1 MPKKVVVD
9 FELKYK
15 EAAKNLDDFQKEY
28 AKLEK
33 QVVDA
38 NKKTAESV
46 KDVGKSAEKS
56 SGKLKKV
63 GSALGGLA
71 KFTGVLFILQKAFEF
86 ISEAVQSNQ
95 TVMDSLR
102 VGFETAQIVF
112 NQVADAIFKNS
123 ENFDALGRIMGNLLT
138 LALTPIKLSF
148 YAIKA
153 AVLGAQL
160 AWEQSWLGGGDEE
173 KIADLKSQ
181 LSEVKDDVID
191 IGKSAIEAGGNIVN
205 DFGEAVT
212 EISNIANEVTKAVS
226 AESIKAASD
235 TAKANIALKKSADLA
250 RVANQGLIEDY
261 DRQAEQQRQI
271 RDNDL
276 NSIQDR
282 ITANETL
289 KEKLTEQKD
298 LMLENAQAIL
308 AAAEAQYSLTGA
320 DEDNLAVQEAKN
332 ELKAVEAQIEGFM
345 SEQKSNSI
353 ALQKEEMEL
362 QQSIDEGDAM
372 RRQSERAFNA
382 EMELSEATRMQML
395 LDNLIIEE
403 EAESRRLKAKRDSY
417 KAGTQAY
424 IDANNELLDY
434 QQANAQEQ
442 DKIETQLTEKKQEL
456 MSNALGNM
464 ATIVGKN
471 SKFGKAIAI
480 VQAIRDTFAGANKA
494 LASAPPPFNFIQAAA
509 VIAGGIANVKNIT
522 SSKEPTA
529 PSFAKGGTGGEQAVS
544 VPSAPPPVIPDIN
557 TVASSGINQLA
568 DAIGDQSQQP
578 IQAYVVSNDVTT
590 AQSLERNI
598 VDGAAIG

>member
-15 EAAKNLDDFQKEY
+15 EAEKNIEGFKKEL
-28 AKLEK
+28 ADLQQQVLES
-33 QVVDA
+33 
-38 NKKTAESV
+38 NKKTEAALKKVANQAS
-46 KDVGKSAEKS
+46 KS
-56 SGKLKKV
+56 SGSVKKV

-71 KFTGVLFILQKAFEF
+71 KFTGVLFIVQKAFEF
-86 ISEAVQSNQ
+86 IAEAVQSNQ

-102 VGFETAQIVF
+102 VGFETAQIIF
-112 NQVADAIFKNS
+112 NQVADAIFSNS

-160 AWEQSWLGGGDEE
+160 AWEESFFGGGDEE

-181 LSEVKDDVID
+181 LSEVKGDVID
-191 IGKSAIEAGGNIVN
+191 IGKSAIEAGGDIVN

-226 AESIKAASD
+226 DESIKAASE

-250 RVANQGLIEDY
+250 RVANQGLIEEY
-261 DRQAEQQRQI
+261 DREAEQQRQI
-271 RDNDL
+271 RDDDL
-276 NSIQDR
+276 RSISDR
-282 ITANETL
+282 VEANEKL
-289 KEKLTEQKD
+289 KEKLTEQKE

-308 AAAEAQYSLTGA
+308 AAAEAQYELTGA
-320 DEDNLAVQEAKN
+320 DEDNLALQEAKN

-345 SEQKSNSI
+345 SEQKSNAI
-353 ALQKEEMEL
+353 ALEKEGMEL
-362 QQSIDEGDAM
+362 EQAKAEGEAIRHQSKM
-372 RRQSERAFNA
+372 AFAA
-382 EMELSEATRMQML
+382 EIELNEMKRLQMIK
-395 LDNLIIEE
+395 DNLVAEE
-403 EAESRRLKAKRDSY
+403 EAETKRLTLKRNSY

-434 QQANAQEQ
+434 QQANQQSQ
-442 DKIETQLTEKKQEL
+442 DKIDTEIAHKKQDL
-456 MSNALGNM
+456 MTNALGNM

-471 SKFGKAIAI
+471 SKFGKAIAL

-522 SSKEPTA
+522 KSKEPTA
-529 PSFAKGGTGGEQAVS
+529 PSFAKGGTGGEQAVAI
-544 VPSAPPPVIPDIN
+544 PSAPPPVIPDIN
-557 TVASSGINQLA
+557 TVASSGFNQLA
-568 DAIGDQSQQP
+568 DAIGGQSQQP
-578 IQAYVVSNDVTT
+578 VQAYVVSNDVTT

-598 VDGAAIG
+598 VDGAAI

>member
-15 EAAKNLDDFQKEY
+15 EAEKNIEGFKKEL
-28 AKLEK
+28 ADLQQQVLES
-33 QVVDA
+33 
-38 NKKTAESV
+38 NKKTEAALKKVANQAS
-46 KDVGKSAEKS
+46 KS
-56 SGKLKKV
+56 SGSVKKV

-71 KFTGVLFILQKAFEF
+71 KFTGVLFIVQKAFEF
-86 ISEAVQSNQ
+86 IAEAVQSNQ

-112 NQVADAIFKNS
+112 NQVADAIFSNS

-160 AWEQSWLGGGDEE
+160 AWEESFFGGGDEE

-181 LSEVKDDVID
+181 LSEVKGDVID
-191 IGKSAIEAGGNIVN
+191 IGKSAIEAGGDIVN

-226 AESIKAASD
+226 DESIKAASE

-289 KEKLTEQKD
+289 KAKLTEQKE

-308 AAAEAQYSLTGA
+308 AAAEAQYELTGA
-320 DEDNLAVQEAKN
+320 DEDNLALQEAKN

-345 SEQKSNSI
+345 SEQKSNAI
-353 ALQKEEMEL
+353 ALEKEGMEL
-362 QQSIDEGDAM
+362 EQAKAEGEAIRHQSKM
-372 RRQSERAFNA
+372 AFAA
-382 EMELSEATRMQML
+382 EIELNEMKRLQMIK
-395 LDNLIIEE
+395 DNLVAEE
-403 EAESRRLKAKRDSY
+403 EAETKRLTLKRNSY

-434 QQANAQEQ
+434 QQANQQSQ
-442 DKIETQLTEKKQEL
+442 DKIDTEIAHKKQDL
-456 MSNALGNM
+456 MTNALGNM

-471 SKFGKAIAI
+471 SKFGKAIAL

-522 SSKEPTA
+522 KSKEPTA
-529 PSFAKGGTGGEQAVS
+529 PSFAKGGTGGEQAVAI
-544 VPSAPPPVIPDIN
+544 PSAPPPVIPDIN
-557 TVASSGINQLA
+557 TVASSGFNQLA
-568 DAIGDQSQQP
+568 DAIGGQSQQP
-578 IQAYVVSNDVTT
+578 VQAYVVSNDVTT

-598 VDGAAIG
+598 VDGAAI

>member
-15 EAAKNLDDFQKEY
+15 EAEKNIEGFKKEL
-28 AKLEK
+28 ADLQQQVLES
-33 QVVDA
+33 
-38 NKKTAESV
+38 NKKTEAALKKVANQAS
-46 KDVGKSAEKS
+46 KS
-56 SGKLKKV
+56 SGSVKKV

-71 KFTGVLFILQKAFEF
+71 KFTGVLFIVQKAFEF
-86 ISEAVQSNQ
+86 IAEAVQSNQ

-112 NQVADAIFKNS
+112 NQVADAIFSNS

-160 AWEQSWLGGGDEE
+160 AWEESFFGGGDEE

-181 LSEVKDDVID
+181 LSEVKGDVID
-191 IGKSAIEAGGNIVN
+191 IGKSAIEAGGDIVN

-226 AESIKAASD
+226 DESIKAASE

-250 RVANQGLIEDY
+250 RVANQGLIEEY
-261 DRQAEQQRQI
+261 DREAEQQRQI
-271 RDNDL
+271 RDDDL
-276 NSIQDR
+276 RSISDR
-282 ITANETL
+282 VEANEKL
-289 KEKLTEQKD
+289 KEKLTEQKE

-308 AAAEAQYSLTGA
+308 AAAEAQYELTGA
-320 DEDNLAVQEAKN
+320 DEDNLALQEAKN

-345 SEQKSNSI
+345 SEQKSNAI
-353 ALQKEEMEL
+353 ALEKEGMEL
-362 QQSIDEGDAM
+362 EQAKAEGEAIRHQSKM
-372 RRQSERAFNA
+372 AFAA
-382 EMELSEATRMQML
+382 EIELNEMKRLQMIK
-395 LDNLIIEE
+395 DNLVAEE
-403 EAESRRLKAKRDSY
+403 EAETKRLTLKRNSY

-434 QQANAQEQ
+434 QQANQQSQ
-442 DKIETQLTEKKQEL
+442 DKIDTEIAHKKQDL
-456 MSNALGNM
+456 MTNALGNM

-471 SKFGKAIAI
+471 SKFGKAIAL

-522 SSKEPTA
+522 KSKEPTA
-529 PSFAKGGTGGEQAVS
+529 PSFAKGGTGGEQAVAI
-544 VPSAPPPVIPDIN
+544 PSAPPPVIPDIN
-557 TVASSGINQLA
+557 TVASSGFNQLA
-568 DAIGDQSQQP
+568 DAIGGQSQQP
-578 IQAYVVSNDVTT
+578 VQAYVVSNDVTT

-598 VDGAAIG
+598 VDGAAI